1 MRLFENSWDGDVE
14 GVKCILGTEVPVDVQ
29 DQVRHNFIIL
39 GIRMRNMPRA
49 RCIVQCTC
57 NGKKKENVI
66 IIMAKHSINM

>member
-1 MRLFENSWDGDVE
+1 ME
-14 GVKCILGTEVPVDVQ
+14 GVKCILGTGVPVDVQ

-57 NGKKKENVI
+57 NGKYNNYYGKTQH
-66 IIMAKHSINM
+66 KHVKGFD